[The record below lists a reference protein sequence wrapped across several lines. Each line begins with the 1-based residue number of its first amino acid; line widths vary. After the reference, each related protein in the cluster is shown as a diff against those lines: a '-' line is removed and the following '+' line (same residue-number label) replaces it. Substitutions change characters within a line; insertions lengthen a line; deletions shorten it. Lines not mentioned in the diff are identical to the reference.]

1 MHHVDENNV
10 IFHHIVLAQFLM
22 ISYLYLEEST
32 NKRSINGIVQFICK
46 LHDRQSTRYDTLSSS
61 MRCDEER
68 YSERISTIENNKV
81 VWESSGN
88 KREDGGT

>member
-46 LHDRQSTRYDTLSSS
+46 LHDRQSTRYDTLYSS

-68 YSERISTIENNKV
+68 YNTIENNKV
-81 VWESSGN
+81 VWESSGK